1 MTTVIL
7 KPHKEESLKRFHPW
21 VFSGAIARVVLDASH
36 KGDAPVEGELVCVR
50 ASTCNVL
57 GVGHWQVGSI
67 AVRMLTF
74 GVETLPADFWSERI
88 RAAYRVRQTLGL
100 ADVPRDDVRCTKEN
114 NTFRL
119 VHGEGDFLPGLIVD
133 VYADTAVIQAHS
145 VGMHLCRQEIAAA
158 VVEVVPQVQNVYYKS
173 DDTLPFKAPIEGEK
187 TGWLVET
194 SLKDKSRSDEF
205 WSIENGLAFR
215 IDWLRGQKTGFFI
228 DQRENRA
235 LVERYA
241 AGKEV
246 LNMFCYTGGFSLY
259 ALRGGAKHV
268 DSVDVSR
275 KAIDIVEA
283 NVQRNF
289 PNCTNHRAI
298 TADAFEFLNGK
309 INDQM
314 VNDQMV
320 NGNDQ
325 MVNDQMVNDQM
336 VNDQMVND
344 YDLIILDPPAFA
356 KHRDAVKNALRGY
369 QRINAKAIEMIR
381 PGGILFTFSCSQ
393 AVDKEAFRLAVFSA
407 AAQVGRKVRILHQL
421 HQPQDHPINIYHPE
435 GEYLKGLVLY
445 VE

>member
-7 KPHKEESLKRFHPW
+7 KPKKEESLKRFHPW
-21 VFSGAIARVVLDASH
+21 VFSGAIARVLLDASH

-50 ASTCNVL
+50 SSANEIL
-57 GVGHWQVGSI
+57 GIGHWQVGSI
-67 AVRMLTF
+67 AVRILAF
-74 GVETLPADFWSERI
+74 GVEQLPSDFWCERI
-88 RAAYRVRQTLGL
+88 RAAYKVREAIGL
-100 ADVPRDDVRCTKEN
+100 IRPDN

-119 VHGEGDFLPGLIVD
+119 IHGEGDFLPGLIVD
-133 VYADTAVIQAHS
+133 VYADTAVVQAHS
-145 VGMHLCRQEIAAA
+145 IGMHESRNEIANALMS
-158 VVEVVPQVQNVYYKS
+158 EIPQVQNVYYKS
-173 DDTLPFKAPIEGEK
+173 DDTLPFKASIEGDK
-187 TGWLVET
+187 TGWLITNHQSPVT
-194 SLKDKSRSDEF
+194 HSDEF
-205 WSIENGLAFR
+205 WSVENGLEFR
-215 IDWLRGQKTGFFI
+215 IDWLRGQKTGFFV

-241 AGKEV
+241 SGKDV

-259 ALRGGAKHV
+259 ALRGGAKTV
-268 DSVDVSR
+268 DSVDVSQ
-275 KAIDIVEA
+275 KAIDLVNI
-283 NVQRNF
+283 NVARNF
-289 PNCTNHRAI
+289 PNDLRHHAYA
-298 TADAFEFLNGK
+298 ADAFDFLSEK
-309 INDQM
+309 IANHKSPITNHQSPTTYHQSPIT
-314 VNDQMV
+314 N
-320 NGNDQ
+320 
-325 MVNDQMVNDQM
+325 
-336 VNDQMVND
+336 

-369 QRINAKAIEMIR
+369 QRINAKAIEKIR

>member
-1 MTTVIL
+1 MTTVYL

-21 VFSGAIARVVLDASH
+21 VFSGAISRVVLDATH
-36 KGDAPVEGELVCVR
+36 EGNAPVEGELVCVR
-50 ASTCNVL
+50 SSANEAL

-67 AVRMLTF
+67 AVRILVF
-74 GVETLPADFWSERI
+74 GVEKLPVDFWNERI
-88 RAAYRVRQTLGL
+88 RAAYRVREAIGL
-100 ADVPRDDVRCTKEN
+100 IRPDN

-119 VHGEGDFLPGLIVD
+119 IHGEGDFLPGLIVD
-133 VYADTAVIQAHS
+133 VYADTAVVQAHS
-145 VGMHLCRQEIAAA
+145 IGMHVSRKAIAKALMEEI
-158 VVEVVPQVQNVYYKS
+158 PQVQNVYYKS
-173 DDTLPFKAPIEGEK
+173 DDTLPFKAQIEG
-187 TGWLVET
+187 
-194 SLKDKSRSDEF
+194 DKVGYLAMTDCENAEDF
-205 WSIENGLAFR
+205 WSMENGLSFR
-215 IDWLRGQKTGFFI
+215 IDWLRGQKTGFFV

-241 AGKEV
+241 QDKDV

-259 ALRGGAKHV
+259 ALRGGAKTV
-268 DSVDVSR
+268 DSVDVSQ
-275 KAIDIVEA
+275 KAIDLVNI
-283 NVQRNF
+283 NVARNF
-289 PNCTNHRAI
+289 PNAANHTAAA
-298 TADAFEFLNGK
+298 ADAFEYLSAQKAQGK
-309 INDQM
+309 T
-314 VNDQMV
+314 
-320 NGNDQ
+320 
-325 MVNDQMVNDQM
+325 
-336 VNDQMVND
+336 

>member
-36 KGDAPVEGELVCVR
+36 KAAAPEEGELVCVR
-50 ASTCNVL
+50 SSANEVL

-67 AVRMLTF
+67 AVRILAF
-74 GVETLPADFWSERI
+74 GEEKLPKDFWNERI

-100 ADVPRDDVRCTKEN
+100 ADVQGDKGQSTKVLN

-119 VHGEGDFLPGLIVD
+119 VHGEGDWLPGLIVD
-133 VYADTAVIQAHS
+133 VYADTAVVQAHS
-145 VGMHLCRQEIAAA
+145 VGMHVCRMEIAEAIIA
-158 VVEVVPQVQNVYYKS
+158 EVPQVKNVYYKS
-173 DDTLPFKAPIEGEK
+173 DDTLPFKAEISEPKVGY
-187 TGWLVET
+187 LVE
-194 SLKDKSRSDEF
+194 SGELRVERSSQVDSREF
-205 WSIENGLAFR
+205 WSMENGLLFR
-215 IDWLRGQKTGFFI
+215 IDWLRGQKTGFFV

-241 AGKEV
+241 KGKDV

-259 ALRGGAKHV
+259 ALRGGAKTV
-268 DSVDVSR
+268 DSVDVSQ
-275 KAIDIVEA
+275 KAIDLV
-283 NVQRNF
+283 NVNVARNF
-289 PNCTNHRAI
+289 PEATNHTAVA
-298 TADAFEFLNGK
+298 ADAFEYLSAQKAANRT
-309 INDQM
+309 
-314 VNDQMV
+314 
-320 NGNDQ
+320 
-325 MVNDQMVNDQM
+325 
-336 VNDQMVND
+336 

>member
-1 MTTVIL
+1 MTTIIL
-7 KPHKEESLKRFHPW
+7 KPHKEESLLRFHPW
-21 VFSGAIARVVLDASH
+21 VFSGAIARVVLDAKH
-36 KGDAPVEGELVCVR
+36 KGDAPEEGELVCVQS
-50 ASTCNVL
+50 STSNVL

-67 AVRMLTF
+67 AVRILSF
-74 GVETLPADFWSERI
+74 GSDSLPADFWRTRI
-88 RAAYRVRQTLGL
+88 RAAYKVRESLGL
-100 ADVPRDDVRCTKEN
+100 VRKDN

-119 VHGEGDFLPGLIVD
+119 VHGEGDNLPGLIVD
-133 VYADTAVIQAHS
+133 IYADTAVVQAHS
-145 VGMHLCRQEIAAA
+145 VGMHVCRKEIASAILA
-158 VVEVVPQVQNVYYKS
+158 TVPQVQNIYYKS
-173 DDTLPFKAPIEGEK
+173 DDTLPFKAPVTGDKI
-187 TGWLVET
+187 GWLVRNTEIPE
-194 SLKDKSRSDEF
+194 SRDTEEF
-205 WSIENGLAFR
+205 WSTENGLSFR

-241 AGKEV
+241 QGKDV

-259 ALRGGAKHV
+259 ALRGGAKTV
-268 DSVDVSR
+268 DSVDVSQ
-275 KAIDIVEA
+275 KAIDLVNI
-283 NVQRNF
+283 NVAKNF
-289 PNCTNHRAI
+289 PKAKNHTAVA
-298 TADAFEFLNGK
+298 ADAFEYLSAQKSAGK
-309 INDQM
+309 T
-314 VNDQMV
+314 
-320 NGNDQ
+320 
-325 MVNDQMVNDQM
+325 
-336 VNDQMVND
+336 

-407 AAQVGRKVRILHQL
+407 AAQVGRSVRILHQL

>member
-7 KPHKEESLKRFHPW
+7 KPHKEESLQRFHPW
-21 VFSGAIARVVLDASH
+21 VFSGAIARVVLDAAH
-36 KGDAPVEGELVCVR
+36 KAAAPEEGEPVTVLS
-50 ASTCNVL
+50 AANEVL

-67 AVRMLTF
+67 AVRILAF
-74 GVETLPADFWSERI
+74 GVAELPEDFWHERI
-88 RAAYRVRQTLGL
+88 RAAYRVREALGL
-100 ADVPRDDVRCTKEN
+100 VRTEN
-114 NTFRL
+114 DTFRL

-133 VYADTAVIQAHS
+133 IYAETAVIQAHS
-145 VGMHLCRQEIAAA
+145 VGMHVCRQRIAEAILA
-158 VVEVVPQVQNVYYKS
+158 EVPQVKNIYYKS
-173 DDTLPFKAPIEGEK
+173 DDTLPFKAEISEPKVGYLI
-187 TGWLVET
+187 T
-194 SLKDKSRSDEF
+194 DRSADRTQNTDQITDEF
-205 WSIENGLAFR
+205 WSTENGLEFR

-241 AGKEV
+241 RGKDV

-259 ALRGGAKHV
+259 ALRGGAKSV
-268 DSVDVSR
+268 DSVDVSQ
-275 KAIDIVEA
+275 KAIDLV
-283 NVQRNF
+283 NVNVARNF
-289 PNCTNHRAI
+289 PQAANHTAVA
-298 TADAFEFLNGK
+298 ADAFEYLTAQKAKGCT
-309 INDQM
+309 
-314 VNDQMV
+314 
-320 NGNDQ
+320 
-325 MVNDQMVNDQM
+325 
-336 VNDQMVND
+336 

>member
-1 MTTVIL
+1 MVTIYL
-7 KPHKEESLKRFHPW
+7 KPHKEESLKRLHPW
-21 VFSGAIARVVLDASH
+21 VFSGAIARIALDRNY
-36 KGDAPVEGELVCVR
+36 PYNEPQEGELVCVR
-50 ASTCNVL
+50 SNADEVM
-57 GVGHWQVGSI
+57 GIGHWQVGSI
-67 AVRMLTF
+67 AVRILEF
-74 GVETLPADFWSERI
+74 GADRLPDGFWDERI
-88 RAAYRVRQTLGL
+88 RAAYRVREAIGL
-100 ADVPRDDVRCTKEN
+100 ISPEN

-119 VHGEGDFLPGLIVD
+119 VHGEGDFLPGLIID
-133 VYADTAVIQAHS
+133 VYADTAVVQAHS
-145 VGMHLCRQEIAAA
+145 VGMHLCRRTIADA
-158 VVEVVPQVQNVYYKS
+158 VVRNVPQVKKVYYKS
-173 DDTLPFKAPIEGEK
+173 DDTLPFKATIEGEK
-187 TGWLVET
+187 VGYLIGENA
-194 SLKDKSRSDEF
+194 SSDDEF
-205 WSIENGLAFR
+205 WSLENGLQFR

-241 AGKEV
+241 AGKDV

-259 ALRGGAKHV
+259 ALRGGAGHV
-268 DSVDVSR
+268 DSVDVSQKAVDLVNVNVR
-275 KAIDIVEA
+275 K
-283 NVQRNF
+283 NF
-289 PNCTNHRAI
+289 PDADNH
-298 TADAFEFLNGK
+298 TAVAQDAFEYLSAQKNR
-309 INDQM
+309 NRT
-314 VNDQMV
+314 
-320 NGNDQ
+320 
-325 MVNDQMVNDQM
+325 
-336 VNDQMVND
+336 

>member
-1 MTTVIL
+1 MVNSMTTIIL
-7 KPHKEESLKRFHPW
+7 KPHKEESLLRFHPW
-21 VFSGAIARVVLDASH
+21 VFSGAIARVVLDAKH
-36 KGDAPVEGELVCVR
+36 KGDVPEEGELVCVQS
-50 ASTCNVL
+50 STSNVL

-67 AVRMLTF
+67 AVRILSF
-74 GVETLPADFWSERI
+74 GSDSLPADFWRTRI
-88 RAAYRVRQTLGL
+88 RAAYKVRESLGL
-100 ADVPRDDVRCTKEN
+100 VRKDN

-119 VHGEGDFLPGLIVD
+119 VHGEGDNLPGLIVD
-133 VYADTAVIQAHS
+133 IYADTAVVQAHS
-145 VGMHLCRQEIAAA
+145 VGMHVCRTEIADAILA
-158 VVEVVPQVQNVYYKS
+158 EVPQVQNIYYKS

-187 TGWLVET
+187 IGWLIHDQMVND
-194 SLKDKSRSDEF
+194 SEF
-205 WSIENGLAFR
+205 WSVENGLSFR

-241 AGKEV
+241 HGKDV

-259 ALRGGAKHV
+259 ALRGGAKTV
-268 DSVDVSR
+268 DSVDVSQ

-283 NVQRNF
+283 NVKRNF
-289 PNCTNHRAI
+289 PDCTNHRAI
-298 TADAFEFLNGK
+298 AADAFDYL
-309 INDQM
+309 NDQINAKM
-314 VNDQMV
+314 VNGQMV
-320 NGNDQ
+320 NG
-325 MVNDQMVNDQM
+325 
-336 VNDQMVND
+336 

-407 AAQVGRKVRILHQL
+407 AAQVGRSVRILHQL

>member
-7 KPHKEESLKRFHPW
+7 KPHKEESLLRRHPW

-36 KGDAPVEGELVCVR
+36 KAAAPEEGELVCVYSS
-50 ASTCNVL
+50 AGDIL
-57 GVGHWQVGSI
+57 GVGHWQIGSI
-67 AVRMLTF
+67 AVRILAF
-74 GVETLPADFWSERI
+74 GVAELPADFWGERI
-88 RAAYRVRQTLGL
+88 RAAYRMREAVGLVRP
-100 ADVPRDDVRCTKEN
+100 DN

-119 VHGEGDFLPGLIVD
+119 IHGEGDFLPGLIVD
-133 VYADTAVIQAHS
+133 VYADTAVVQAHS
-145 VGMHLCRQEIAAA
+145 VGMHVCRKAIAEAVAA
-158 VVEVVPQVQNVYYKS
+158 EVPQVKNVYYKS
-173 DDTLPFKAPIEGEK
+173 DDTLPFKAPVQGDK
-187 TGWLVET
+187 VGWLIADSQQTADDEYW
-194 SLKDKSRSDEF
+194 SL
-205 WSIENGLAFR
+205 ENGLSFR

-241 AGKEV
+241 KGKDV

-259 ALRGGAKHV
+259 ALRGGAKTV
-268 DSVDVSR
+268 DSVDVSQ
-275 KAIDIVEA
+275 KAIDLV
-283 NVQRNF
+283 NVNVARNF
-289 PNCTNHRAI
+289 PNDPRHHAYA
-298 TADAFEFLNGK
+298 ADAFDFLSEK
-309 INDQM
+309 ILQHKS
-314 VNDQMV
+314 QIT
-320 NGNDQ
+320 
-325 MVNDQMVNDQM
+325 
-336 VNDQMVND
+336 D

-407 AAQVGRKVRILHQL
+407 AAQVGRNVRILHQL

-435 GEYLKGLVLY
+435 GEYLKGLVLF